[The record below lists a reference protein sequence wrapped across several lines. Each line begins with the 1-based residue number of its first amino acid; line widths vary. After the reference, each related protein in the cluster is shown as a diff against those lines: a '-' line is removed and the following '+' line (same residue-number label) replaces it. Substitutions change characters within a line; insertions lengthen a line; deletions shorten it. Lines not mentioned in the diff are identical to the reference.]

1 MELMTA
7 EQRTNEPIVITGIGL
22 VTSLGND
29 REAVW
34 RSIQAGRSNVRPLR
48 GLRGIPDDQLIGA
61 TVDVPL
67 ATPGQLKVIPLCQ
80 MAAREAMQ
88 DAAIDLNQVE
98 MTRFGSAIAGHMGDT
113 RWLAGDIAA
122 DEAEQGARWW
132 EQFLPSTAGATVAN
146 EFGLLGPRVCHSTA
160 CASSLISIL
169 TAMRQIRD
177 GQCDVMLTGG
187 GDAIDPLFAAG
198 FHRMGVLAS
207 HPDPNQACRPFDRG
221 RNGFVMG
228 EGAAMFVVERL
239 SHALKRGARIY
250 AELVSGAVFA
260 EAHHVTGLDME
271 SQALAQ
277 LIRKTLRKGSV
288 DPEDIGYINA
298 HGTGTTQNDLVEMR
312 AIRQALG
319 SAADQVSVSAS
330 KSMIGHLVNAAGGV
344 ELAITALAQR
354 DGYAPPTI
362 NLKDLDPACT
372 LDCLPLVGKQVNF
385 EYAIKLSVAFGG
397 HLVAILMRRWNDA
410 ATGFAY
416 PSSRRAA

>member
-1 MELMTA
+1 MTNQA
-7 EQRTNEPIVITGIGL
+7 TIKEPIVITGVGL

-34 RSIQAGRSNVRPLR
+34 RAIQAGRSNMRPLNGLR
-48 GLRGIPDDQLIGA
+48 GLPDGQLFGA

-67 ATPGQLKVIPLCQ
+67 AVPGQLKVIPLCQ
-80 MAAREAMQ
+80 MAAREAMR
-88 DAAIDLNQVE
+88 DASIDLNQVE

-113 RWLAGDIAA
+113 RWLGGGITPT
-122 DEAEQGARWW
+122 EAENGANWW
-132 EQFLPSTAGATVAN
+132 EQFLPSTAGALVAN

-169 TAMRQIRD
+169 TAMRRIRD

-187 GDAIDPLFAAG
+187 GDSIDPLFAAG
-198 FHRMGVLAS
+198 FDRMGVLAKHS
-207 HPDPNQACRPFDRG
+207 DPNQACRPFDRC

-239 SHALKRGARIY
+239 SHALNRGARIY
-250 AELVSGAVFA
+250 SELVSGAILA

-271 SQALAQ
+271 SETLTQ
-277 LIRKTLRKGSV
+277 LIRQTLAKGSV
-288 DPEDIGYINA
+288 EPKEIGYINA
-298 HGTGTTQNDLVEMR
+298 HGTGTAQNDLVEMR
-312 AIRQALG
+312 SIRQALG
-319 SAADQVSVSAS
+319 RAADQVSVSAT

-344 ELAITALAQR
+344 ELAITVLAQR

-362 NLKDLDPACT
+362 NLNDIDPACT
-372 LDCLPLVGKQVNF
+372 FDCVPLTGKQVNF
-385 EYAIKLSVAFGG
+385 EYAVKLSVAFGG
-397 HLVAILMRRWNDA
+397 HLVAILLRRWNDP

-416 PSSRRAA
+416 PSDQRAA